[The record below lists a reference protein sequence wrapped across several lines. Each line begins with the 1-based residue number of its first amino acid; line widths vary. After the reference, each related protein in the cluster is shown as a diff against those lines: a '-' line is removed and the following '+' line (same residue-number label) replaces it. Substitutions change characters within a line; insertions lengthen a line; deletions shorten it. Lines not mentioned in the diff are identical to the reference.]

1 MNMKYR
7 QNSNVVER
15 IVAGEHLLVPVSG
28 DVVDM
33 RQLFSLNPT
42 ARTVWKVLSHAVT
55 EEQVVEAITSEF
67 NVDTGV
73 ARSDVKELLSALQA
87 HKLIQCIP

>member
-1 MNMKYR
+1 MKYR
-7 QNSNVVER
+7 QNSNVVDR

-42 ARTVWKVLSHAVT
+42 AQTIWKALAQATT
-55 EEQVVEAITSEF
+55 EDQVVEAITSEF
-67 NVDTGV
+67 NVEASM
-73 ARSDVKELLSALQA
+73 ARKDVQELLATLLER
-87 HKLIQCIP
+87 KLIQCVPT

>member
-1 MNMKYR
+1 MKYR
-7 QNSNVVER
+7 QNSNVVDR

-42 ARTVWKVLSHAVT
+42 AQTIWKALAHAST
-55 EEQVVEAITSEF
+55 EDQVVEAITSEF
-67 NVDTGV
+67 NVEV
-73 ARSDVKELLSALQA
+73 AVAQKDVKELLATLLER
-87 HKLIQCIP
+87 KLIQQVS

>member
-1 MNMKYR
+1 MKYR
-7 QNSNVVER
+7 QNANVVDR

-33 RQLFSLNPT
+33 RHLFSLNRT
-42 ARTVWKVLSHAVT
+42 AQTIWKVLAHAST

-67 NVDTGV
+67 NVDARV
-73 ARSDVKELLSALQA
+73 ARQDVKELLNTLLER
-87 HKLIQCIP
+87 KLIQCVST

>member
-1 MNMKYR
+1 MKYS

-33 RQLFSLNPT
+33 RQLFSLNQT
-42 ARTVWKVLSHAVT
+42 ARVVWKALAHAAT
-55 EEQVVEAITSEF
+55 EDQIVEAITSEF
-67 NVDTGV
+67 NVEAGV
-73 ARSDVKELLSALQA
+73 ARSDVKELLAVLQA
-87 HKLIQCIP
+87 QKLIQCIS